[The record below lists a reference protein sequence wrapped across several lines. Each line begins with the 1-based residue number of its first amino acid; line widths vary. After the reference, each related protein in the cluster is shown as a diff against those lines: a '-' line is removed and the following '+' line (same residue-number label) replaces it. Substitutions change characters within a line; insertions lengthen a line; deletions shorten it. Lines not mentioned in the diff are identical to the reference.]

1 MSVLF
6 PCSPEIA
13 FRYLVEPRNRPQWQ
27 SSLRTVDRVTPGE
40 PQVGMTWRDVTWP
53 GIRPRMEL
61 TRMEPFRVWTE
72 RGTWRSVSAELTLHF
87 VAAAGGCRVDADMRL
102 EGDGLGRYAAALAGR
117 MAPKAVEADLRRAAR
132 LLG

>member
-40 PQVGMTWRDVTWP
+40 PQVGMTWRDL
-53 GIRPRMEL
+53 IECSARPAPDAVSLGGQFDHRTRARTALMRAHRL
-61 TRMEPFRVWTE
+61 TEWERGFLASIAERARPLTE
-72 RGTWRSVSAELTLHF
+72 RQAATL
-87 VAAAGGCRVDADMRL
+87 AKIERKAGA
-102 EGDGLGRYAAALAGR
+102 
-117 MAPKAVEADLRRAAR
+117 
-132 LLG
+132 

>member
-102 EGDGLGRYAAALAGR
+102 EGDGLGRYAAA
-117 MAPKAVEADLRRAAR
+117 
-132 LLG
+132 